1 MLRVKTSDYNTVG
14 KLLGRLMLHNNVSRY
29 DVASKLG
36 ISSADMS
43 DIIFDKMSISEE
55 MLNVIGVYFNSIN
68 ISSSAISEIYTLWNN
83 FKEEHTSEKISNYL
97 KGGYRLGI
105 VEIDGGIYKCIY
117 TYVDE
122 DSINIYTERDGYNK
136 AYFTHYKSII

>member
-83 FKEEHTSEKISNYL
+83 FKEEYTSEKISSYL
-97 KGGYRLGI
+97 KDGYRLGI
-105 VEIDGGIYKCIY
+105 VEIDSGNYKCVYSYI
-117 TYVDE
+117 DG
-122 DSINIYTERDGYNK
+122 DSINIYTERDGYSK
-136 AYFTHYKSII
+136 AYFTHYKSIV